1 MGAPD
6 PAALSR
12 GRPRPAARAEPEARH
27 RAALVAQ
34 LRLQGIRDEAVLAA
48 IGGVPRHR
56 FVNAAVSRRA
66 ERAYANKALPIGY
79 RQTISQ
85 PYVVAYMTQE
95 LLRPAPPRRVLE
107 IGTGSGYQCAV
118 LARLVPRVYSVERI
132 PQLHRQASRLLREL
146 GCRNVSTRL
155 GDGSRGWPAGAPYDA
170 ILVTAAAAE
179 YPAALGAQLAP
190 GGRLLV
196 PEGPAAGAQTLV
208 RYTRAADGM
217 TREPLLDVQFVPLV
231 PEGRE

>member
-1 MGAPD
+1 MGASD
-6 PAALSR
+6 PAALAR
-12 GRPRPAARAEPEARH
+12 GRPPAAGKAEPEARH
-27 RAALVAQ
+27 RAALVAH
-34 LRLQGIRDEAVLAA
+34 LRRQGIDDEAVLAA

-56 FVNAAVSRRA
+56 FVDAAVSRRA

-170 ILVTAAAAE
+170 ILVTAAAAG
-179 YPAALGAQLAP
+179 YPAALAEQLAC

-196 PEGPAAGAQTLV
+196 PEGPAAGVQTLI
-208 RYTRAADGM
+208 RYTRTEDGM
-217 TREPLLDVQFVPLV
+217 TRMPLLDVQFVPLV
-231 PEGRE
+231 EADG

>member
-6 PAALSR
+6 SVALAP
-12 GRPRPAARAEPEARH
+12 GRPPRTEPEARH

-34 LRLQGIRDEAVLAA
+34 LRRQGIADEAVLAA

-56 FVNAAVSRRA
+56 FVAAAVSRRA

-146 GCRNVSTRL
+146 GCRNVSTLL

-170 ILVTAAAAE
+170 ILVTAAAPGF
-179 YPAALGAQLAP
+179 PAALAEQLDA
-190 GGRLLV
+190 GGRLLL
-196 PEGPAAGAQTLV
+196 PEGPATGAQTLV
-208 RYTRAADGM
+208 RYVRTDGGW

-231 PEGRE
+231 AGG